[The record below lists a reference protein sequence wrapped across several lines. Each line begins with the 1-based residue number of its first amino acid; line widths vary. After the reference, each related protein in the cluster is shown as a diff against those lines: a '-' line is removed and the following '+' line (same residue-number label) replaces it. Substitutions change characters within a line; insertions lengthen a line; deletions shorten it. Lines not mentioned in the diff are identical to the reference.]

1 MKIVKIF
8 SSILTV
14 IALTSCAFL
23 NTKKYDHEYDH
34 ETDETAI
41 QRVSDWGFDL
51 PNDTT
56 VVNRY
61 IFKWQGWDGW
71 FDSFYYVFKISD
83 SYSLDNT
90 KVIDNASH
98 KQKWENMKDSDSL
111 VPEIN
116 RPNFENDMLCYIVIR
131 WTNKFVY
138 GVNRDGKEYK
148 NEFVKNDEY
157 YDRQEYVDGWG
168 YAGKGYFIIQSHGP
182 GQTYLYSSLS
192 IDTSEEKVIPID
204 N

>member
-1 MKIVKIF
+1 
-8 SSILTV
+8 
-14 IALTSCAFL
+14 
-23 NTKKYDHEYDH
+23 
-34 ETDETAI
+34 
-41 QRVSDWGFDL
+41 
-51 PNDTT
+51 
-56 VVNRY
+56 
-61 IFKWQGWDGW
+61 
-71 FDSFYYVFKISD
+71 
-83 SYSLDNT
+83 
-90 KVIDNASH
+90 
-98 KQKWENMKDSDSL
+98 MKDSDWL

-157 YDRQEYVDGWG
+157 YNRQEYVDGWG

-192 IDTSEEKVIPID
+192 IDTSEEIVTPI
-204 N
+204 NNS